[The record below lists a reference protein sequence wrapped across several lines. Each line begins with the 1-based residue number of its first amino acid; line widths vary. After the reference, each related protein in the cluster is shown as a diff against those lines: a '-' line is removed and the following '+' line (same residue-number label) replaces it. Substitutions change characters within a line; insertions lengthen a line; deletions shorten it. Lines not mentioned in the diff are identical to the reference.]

1 MTLATTS
8 SPARRRWIARA
19 ALIGMAA
26 SGLAAPLTGWAQGAD
41 AAATQAWPDR
51 AITMVL
57 GYPPGGINDVI
68 ARKLSTELSTVL
80 KVPVIIDNRA
90 GANGSIAANQVAKS
104 RPDGYTVM
112 FGAIGQVSVNQFL
125 LKKMP
130 YSADDLIPVAKVADG
145 ANVLVV
151 NAEAAKRYP
160 NVAALV
166 EDAKRR
172 SGQLNYGSFGPG
184 SSSHLSA
191 ELFAKHAGIKV
202 IHVPYKGS
210 APAMM
215 DLLGGNLDFMFDSIN
230 TALPHI
236 KAGKIVPLAVTK
248 RERSLALPQVPT
260 FVESGMPEFTV
271 ASWFGVHLPKGTPPE
286 IVNKLNAAIR
296 TVQAKP
302 DFVEHFRQINIDI
315 TPSTPKEYGDFVA
328 SEDRRWGALIKELGI
343 QLD

>member
-1 MTLATTS
+1 MKTTLTS
-8 SPARRRWIARA
+8 TDFHRRRWVQA
-19 ALIGMAA
+19 AMSTLAIGALGLPHSA
-26 SGLAAPLTGWAQGAD
+26 SAQSPDG
-41 AAATQAWPDR
+41 AAAAWPER
-51 AITMVL
+51 AITLVL

-68 ARKLSTELSTVL
+68 ARKLAVELSAVL
-80 KVPVIIDNRA
+80 GVPVIVDNRA

-104 RPDGYTVM
+104 RADGYTVM

-130 YSADDLIPVAKVADG
+130 YAPGDLIPVSKVADG

-151 NAEAAKRYP
+151 NAERAKAYSS
-160 NVAALV
+160 VASLI
-166 EDAKRR
+166 EEAKRR
-172 SGQLNYGSFGPG
+172 PGQLNYGSFGPG

-202 IHVPYKGS
+202 THVPYKGS

-215 DLLGGNLDFMFDSIN
+215 DLLAGNLDFMFDSIN

-248 RERSLALPQVPT
+248 AERSIALPQVPT

-271 ASWFGVHLPKGTPPE
+271 ASWFGVHVPKGTSPE
-286 IVNKLNAAIR
+286 IVRKLNAAIR

-302 DFVEHFRQINIDI
+302 EFVEHFKQQNIDI

-328 SEDRRWGALIKELGI
+328 TEDRRWGSLIKELGI
-343 QLD
+343 QID